1 MTDLITTHP
10 KSDFIDQ
17 YAAEYCMLCGAKT
30 VSCSFNE
37 TGVTCPDT
45 ECEGHDHQT
54 VTIRGIDY
62 EVVISTTPDQFDKQG
77 LHNLARTLRE
87 IKCSR
92 QLVLKRKTGKTLYST
107 NEFVCSVGTV
117 EQVFTYNKPFSLSF

>member
-17 YAAEYCMLCGAKT
+17 FAAEYCPYCGAKT

-37 TGVTCPDT
+37 IGVTCPDT
-45 ECEGHDHQT
+45 DCKGHDKQE
-54 VTIRGIDY
+54 VTIRGIVYD
-62 EVVISTTPDQFDKQG
+62 VIISTTPDQFDRQG
-77 LHNLARTLRE
+77 LHNLARNLRE

-107 NEFVCSVGTV
+107 NEFVPSAGPVD
-117 EQVFTYNKPFSLSF
+117 QVFTYNKPFSLSL